1 MGMQVGDRKGGP
13 MADINVTPL
22 VDVVLVLLIIF
33 MVITHLLGS
42 GVDVPLPMAVAAEEV
57 RDGGQHL
64 VVSLKKSNSKVV
76 MAPGSTGPAPRI
88 PPEVY
93 VDTTR
98 TTMDSLIVDMNE
110 AYREKPQRS
119 VLVKGDKQLTWRDVR
134 EVMDVIHE
142 GGVNQMFLATEK
154 DKGSE

>member
-1 MGMQVGDRKGGP
+1 MGMQVGDRSGGP

-42 GVDVPLPMAVAAEEV
+42 GVAVPLPKAQTGIEV

-64 VVSLKKSNSKVV
+64 VISIKAPEDRKVIV
-76 MAPGSTGPAPRI
+76 PEGMTPPRI

-93 VDTTR
+93 VDMTR
-98 TTMDSLIVDMNE
+98 TEPDALITDINDAYQDKPDRSLLI
-110 AYREKPQRS
+110 
-119 VLVKGDKQLTWRDVR
+119 KGDKNLSWRDVR
-134 EVMDVIHE
+134 EVMDIIHAGGMSTMLLAVE
-142 GGVNQMFLATEK
+142 GEK
-154 DKGSE
+154 E